1 MGGGPA
7 KIETWNLAPVRAW
20 RRPSQL
26 LKPAQRLLLSAGSA
40 CQRVALLSN
49 PAGLSGLDLAISWLN
64 SLSLDEKSSK
74 QRQVPEVVL
83 HCKLNFTFLNRQ
95 I

>member
-7 KIETWNLAPVRAW
+7 KIETWNLAPVSGH

-26 LKPAQRLLLSAGSA
+26 LKPAKLSAGSA
-40 CQRVALLSN
+40 CQTVALLSN
-49 PAGLSGLDLAISWLN
+49 AAGLSRLDLAISWLS